1 MIRDLLKNKAY
12 SYLFILTI
20 ACAIGFQGWR
30 TLINNFAV
38 DSVGINGLWIGI
50 LQSVREI
57 PGFLAVLVVYFLFLF
72 KEQRLITH
80 FVIILGV
87 GVGLTGFMPS
97 HAGLI
102 ITILIMS
109 LGFHYYETLRQS
121 LVLQSFEKDETSI
134 VFGTLNSVTA
144 LTNILIGVLIY
155 FITMFLSMKGMF
167 ALLGIS
173 VIIIASITYFK
184 KYPVIPDYPQHK
196 KMILRKKY
204 WLFYVLNFLSGAR
217 RQIFVVFSVFLLVQ
231 HYKFSIKAI
240 TILFVVN
247 NLLNYFVAPIVAKC
261 INRFGER
268 KILYTEYASLF
279 VIFIAYA
286 FIDSPWVAAFL
297 YILDNVLFNFTIA
310 IKTYFQKIAAKRDIA
325 SSMAV
330 GFTINHITAV
340 FFPLLGGI
348 FWMYSYKI
356 PFIAGAV
363 LALISLLFASK
374 VRTESV

>member
-1 MIRDLLKNKAY
+1 MIRDLLKNRTY
-12 SYLFILTI
+12 NYLFFLTV
-20 ACAIGFQGWR
+20 ACAVGFQGWR
-30 TLINNFAV
+30 TLLNNFAV
-38 DSVGINGLWIGI
+38 DNVGVNGLWIGI
-50 LQSVREI
+50 LQSVREV
-57 PGFLAVLVVYFLFLF
+57 PGFLALLVVYFLFIF
-72 KEQRLITH
+72 KEHRLITH
-80 FVIILGV
+80 FIVILGI

-109 LGFHYYETLRQS
+109 LGFHYYEALRQS
-121 LVLQSFEKDETSI
+121 LVLQSFEKHETSL

-155 FITMFLSMKGMF
+155 FVSMFLSMKEMF
-167 ALLGIS
+167 ALLGFS

-184 KYPVIPDYPQHK
+184 KFPIIIGHPQHK

-231 HYKFSIKAI
+231 HYRFSVKGI
-240 TILFVVN
+240 TVLFVIN
-247 NLLNYFVAPIVAKC
+247 NLLNYFIAPVIAKS

-268 KILYTEYASLF
+268 KVLYTEYASLF

-286 FIDSPWVAAFL
+286 FIDSPWIAAFL

-310 IKTYFQKIAAKRDIA
+310 IKTYFQKVADKSDIA

-340 FFPLLGGI
+340 FFPLLGGV
-348 FWMYSYKI
+348 FWMYSFKI

-363 LALISLLFASK
+363 LALISLFFVSK
-374 VRTESV
+374 VQSY

>member
-1 MIRDLLKNKAY
+1 MIRELLKNKAY
-12 SYLFILTI
+12 SYLLILTV
-20 ACAIGFQGWR
+20 ACAVGFQGWR

-38 DSVGINGLWIGI
+38 NNVGINGLWIGI
-50 LQSVREI
+50 LQSIREV
-57 PGFLAVLVVYFLFLF
+57 PGFLAFLVIYFLFLF

-80 FVIILGV
+80 FVILLGI

-121 LVLQSFEKDETSI
+121 LILQSFEKHEASL

-184 KYPVIPDYPQHK
+184 KFPPITDYPQHK
-196 KMILRKKY
+196 KMILKKKY

-217 RQIFVVFSVFLLVQ
+217 RQIFVVFSIFLLVQ
-231 HYKFSIKAI
+231 HYQFSVKAI
-240 TILFVVN
+240 TILFIVN
-247 NLLNYFVAPIVAKC
+247 NLLNYFIAPVIAKC

-268 KILYTEYASLF
+268 KMLYTEYASLF

-286 FIDSPWVAAFL
+286 LIDSPWVAAFL

-310 IKTYFQKIAAKRDIA
+310 IKTYFQKIADRRDIA

-356 PFIAGAV
+356 PFIAGAI

-374 VRTESV
+374 VRTV

>member
-1 MIRDLLKNKAY
+1 M
-12 SYLFILTI
+12 LTI

-30 TLINNFAV
+30 TLFNNFAV
-38 DSVGINGLWIGI
+38 DNVGINGLWIGI
-50 LQSVREI
+50 LQSVREV
-57 PGFLAVLVVYFLFLF
+57 PGFLSLLVVYFLFIF
-72 KEQRLITH
+72 KEHRLITH
-80 FVIILGV
+80 FLIVLGV

-109 LGFHYYETLRQS
+109 LGFHYYEALRQS
-121 LVLQSFEKDETSI
+121 LILQSFEKHETSL

-144 LTNILIGVLIY
+144 LTNILIGILIY
-155 FITMFLSMKGMF
+155 FISMFLSMKVMF
-167 ALLGIS
+167 ALLGIV

-184 KYPVIPDYPQHK
+184 KYPAITGHPQHK
-196 KMILRKKY
+196 KMIFRKKY

-240 TILFVVN
+240 TILFVAN
-247 NLLNYFVAPIVAKC
+247 NILNYFIAPIIGKS

-268 KILYTEYASLF
+268 KVLYTEYISLF
-279 VIFIAYA
+279 IVFIAYA

-310 IKTYFQKIAAKRDIA
+310 IKTYFQKVADKPDIA

-340 FFPLLGGI
+340 FFPLLGGV

-356 PFIAGAV
+356 PFIAGAI
-363 LALISLLFASK
+363 LALISLYFASK
-374 VRTESV
+374 VAVAER